1 MICLKSNNK
10 YNCKEIHRSIDIYVQ
25 HCGLNWHYE
34 PIITNHAYMR
44 NEIDSKLYDVWYIQA
59 NRCEGIA
66 NALLLNAVNSV
77 YKLLFVAFI
86 RYSSM
91 RRQFLLKQLFYL
103 EFDLCGPN
111 RVSGKTEDHGY
122 VSVKKVKTL
131 FLAK

>member
-1 MICLKSNNK
+1 
-10 YNCKEIHRSIDIYVQ
+10 
-25 HCGLNWHYE
+25 
-34 PIITNHAYMR
+34 MR
-44 NEIDSKLYDVWYIQA
+44 NKIDSKLYDVWYIQA
-59 NRCEGIA
+59 NRCDGIA

-111 RVSGKTEDHGY
+111 RVSGKTEDHGFL
-122 VSVKKVKTL
+122 SVKKVKTQ
-131 FLAK
+131 FLVR